1 MTRLSAALSILA
13 ITALTACSSSAP
25 VQDGPTAGAA
35 SASEVAATPEQTTQT
50 YSPGTFTFTTSG
62 GGTGVL
68 EVPAPAV
75 SEIEE
80 LRQLVGGEPVE
91 YITAAVDN
99 RKGSDSIN
107 MYQVQMFDPQGR
119 QYTYT
124 GVDSYLDELRDKLP
138 EDAPS
143 ETYNRF
149 VDLSNAH
156 LDDAAPLEVKNFVL
170 VGEPVPT
177 EITGITVYATGVF
190 DPVSATPKR

>member
-1 MTRLSAALSILA
+1 MRTASVALSILVV
-13 ITALTACSSSAP
+13 TVSTACSSPAP
-25 VQDGPTAGAA
+25 VQDGPTGDAA
-35 SASEVAATPEQTTQT
+35 SASQAAATPEETTQT

-68 EVPAPAV
+68 ELPAPTV
-75 SEIEE
+75 PEIEE

-99 RKGSDSIN
+99 RKGSDPIN
-107 MYQVQMFDPQGR
+107 MYEVQIFNPEGR
-119 QYTYT
+119 QYTYS
-124 GVDSYLDELRDKLP
+124 GVDSYLSELRNRLP
-138 EDAPS
+138 KDAPA

-149 VDLSNAH
+149 VDLSNAY

-177 EITGITVYATGVF
+177 EITGVTVYATGVF
-190 DPVSATPKR
+190 DPVSATPKP